1 MKIFATYT
9 KEQKFKIATALN
21 IHGRIRKSG
30 TKSVQLISVSIY
42 AVLTSLL
49 TGNRL

>member
-1 MKIFATYT
+1 MKVFASYT

-21 IHGRIRKSG
+21 IHDRIRKSG
-30 TKSVQLISVSIY
+30 TKSVQLISASIY
-42 AVLTSLL
+42 TVLTTLL